1 MTGKFTLYGGQG
13 TGAVAVEAALTLA
26 GQPYELVDAPDA
38 QTLARLLPQMRQVPQ
53 LVFPDGERMT
63 ESEAILIRLAE
74 LFPNA
79 HLAPGPADPARGQFL
94 RWMSFVATQVY
105 AHYWLKDDPS
115 RLVPDATLHAQVS
128 RRIEARIVDCW
139 AFMERETA
147 SFADLGPWI
156 LGQGPTV
163 LDCYVAVVSRF
174 RPRRKRFYAAAPRL
188 GAAVRRLDA
197 EPRLAALWDDR
208 YPFFDGW
215 EDD

>member
-1 MTGKFTLYGGQG
+1 MSGKFVLYGGQG
-13 TGAVAVEAALTLA
+13 TGAVAVEAALPLA
-26 GQPYELVDAPDA
+26 GQAYGLVDVPDA

-53 LVFPDGERMT
+53 IVFPDGERMT

-74 LFPNA
+74 LFPDA
-79 HLAPGPADPARGQFL
+79 RLAPGAGDPARGQFL

-105 AHYWLKDDPS
+105 AHYWLKDDPA
-115 RLVPDATLHAQVS
+115 RLVPDASLHAQVS

-139 AFMERETA
+139 SFMERETA
-147 SFADLGPWI
+147 GFADAGPWI
-156 LGQGPTV
+156 LGAGPTV
-163 LDCYVAVVSRF
+163 LDAYVAVVSRF
-174 RPRRKRFYAAAPRL
+174 RPRRRRFYAAAPRM
-188 GAAVRRLDA
+188 GEAVRRLDA